1 MSKNTYMPAP
11 EGMARASVS
20 ATDVERLVAAA
31 DSLASLGSLEALRQR
46 AVDIV
51 AELVEATLVA
61 WNEVDLDGPEIDA
74 VISPPL
80 DQFTAQERDRL
91 GAAFIEHVADHPVI
105 AHYRRT
111 RDGRP
116 YAISDFLSA
125 AAFHQT
131 GIYRHFY
138 RYLGAEDQLS
148 FVLPDPTLIIG
159 IALNR
164 ARRGFSARDR
174 QLCNL
179 LRPHLVQ
186 AYRSVETATR
196 MKGMTSTF
204 QLAAAERGLG
214 FIRLDDDG
222 QPYETSLSAHSILHR
237 FFDLHSKSSLPDEIS
252 QWLARDRGRTSPA
265 ELVLY
270 RSDGRRLIVHR
281 APAPIGD
288 LLLLSEQP
296 KRPADT
302 RKLGLTAREAEVLAL
317 VREGLATKRIA
328 SAIGISPRTVD
339 KHIQHALDKLGV
351 RTRMQ
356 AIVVIDHAISP
367 NAADAELPSVGLATS
382 ARSPLVADPRSS
394 ADR

>member
-1 MSKNTYMPAP
+1 MSKTTYMPVP
-11 EGMARASVS
+11 GGKARSSVS

-51 AELVEATLVA
+51 TDLVDSTLVA
-61 WNEVDLDGPEIDA
+61 WNEVDLDGRDIAA
-74 VISPPL
+74 VIAPPP
-80 DQFTAQERDRL
+80 DQFTAREQVTM

-105 AHYRRT
+105 AYYRRT

-138 RYLGAEDQLS
+138 RHLGAEDQLS

-174 QLCNL
+174 QVCNL

-186 AYRSVETATR
+186 AYRSVEAATR
-196 MKGMTSTF
+196 MNGMTATF

-214 FIRLDDDG
+214 FIRVDGEG
-222 QPYETSLSAHSILHR
+222 QPYETSLSAHSIMHR
-237 FFDLHSKSSLPDEIS
+237 FFDLHSTSSLPDEIS

-281 APAPIGD
+281 APAPSGD

-296 KRPADT
+296 KRPLDT
-302 RKLGLTAREAEVLAL
+302 HKLGLTAREAEVLAL

-356 AIVVIDHAISP
+356 AVALIDHTNPLSTG
-367 NAADAELPSVGLATS
+367 DRELASAGLAVSSRSVLGANPTS
-382 ARSPLVADPRSS
+382 V
-394 ADR
+394 

>member
-1 MSKNTYMPAP
+1 MSKTTYMPVP
-11 EGMARASVS
+11 GGKGRTSVS
-20 ATDVERLVAAA
+20 AADVERLVAAA
-31 DSLASLGSLEALRQR
+31 DSLASLGSLEALRRR

-51 AELVEATLVA
+51 TELVESTMVA
-61 WNEVDLDGPEIDA
+61 WNEVDIDGREIAA
-74 VISPPL
+74 VMSPPP
-80 DQFTAQERDRL
+80 DQFTPQERDAM
-91 GAAFIEHVADHPVI
+91 GAAFIEHVGDHPVI

-138 RYLGAEDQLS
+138 RHLGAEDQLS
-148 FVLPDPTLIIG
+148 FVLPDPSLIIG

-164 ARRGFSARDR
+164 ARRGFSPRDR
-174 QLCNL
+174 QVCNL

-186 AYRSVETATR
+186 AYRSVEAATR
-196 MKGMTSTF
+196 MKRMTSTF

-214 FIRLDDDG
+214 FIRVDDEG
-222 QPYETSLSAHSILHR
+222 QPYEISVSAHSILHR
-237 FFDLHSKSSLPDEIS
+237 FFVLHSTSSLPDEIS
-252 QWLARDRGRTSPA
+252 GWLARDRGRTSPA

-281 APAPIGD
+281 APAPSGD

-296 KRPADT
+296 KRPLDT
-302 RKLGLTAREAEVLAL
+302 RTLGLTTREAEVLAL

-356 AIVVIDHAISP
+356 AIALIDHAGP
-367 NAADAELPSVGLATS
+367 LTAPGGELPSGGSQTTLSGA
-382 ARSPLVADPRSS
+382 
-394 ADR
+394 

>member
-1 MSKNTYMPAP
+1 MSKTTYMPEP
-11 EGMARASVS
+11 GGMAKTGVS
-20 ATDVERLVAAA
+20 AADVERLIDAA
-31 DSLASLGSLEALRQR
+31 DSLASLDSLQALRQR
-46 AVDIV
+46 AIDAV
-51 AELVEATLVA
+51 AELVDATMVA
-61 WNEVDLDGPEIDA
+61 WNEVDLDGRQIDA
-74 VISPPL
+74 VISPPP
-80 DQFTAQERDRL
+80 DQFTVQERDTL

-105 AHYRRT
+105 AYYRRT

-131 GIYRHFY
+131 GIYRQFY
-138 RYLGAEDQLS
+138 RHLGAEDQLS
-148 FVLPDPTLIIG
+148 FVLPDPSLIIG

-174 QLCNL
+174 QVCNL

-186 AYRSVETATR
+186 AYRSVEAATR
-196 MKGMTSTF
+196 MKRMTSIF

-214 FIRLDDDG
+214 FIRVDDEG
-222 QPYETSLSAHSILHR
+222 HPYETSLSAHSILHR
-237 FFDLHSKSSLPDEIS
+237 FFDLHSTSSLPDEIS

-281 APAPIGD
+281 APAPSGD
-288 LLLLSEQP
+288 LLLLCEQP
-296 KRPADT
+296 KRPPDT

-317 VREGLATKRIA
+317 VREGLPTKRIA

-356 AIVVIDHAISP
+356 AIVLIDQASP
-367 NAADAELPSVGLATS
+367 LRTGEGELPSGRL
-382 ARSPLVADPRSS
+382 PSS
-394 ADR
+394 SGIVTRGKPEIYR

>member
-1 MSKNTYMPAP
+1 MPVP
-11 EGMARASVS
+11 RGMARTSVP

-31 DSLASLGSLEALRQR
+31 DSLASLGSLEELRHR

-51 AELVEATLVA
+51 TELVEATLVA
-61 WNEVDLDGPEIDA
+61 WNEVDLDGQQIAA
-74 VISPPL
+74 VISPPP
-80 DQFTAQERDRL
+80 DQFTAQERATMD
-91 GAAFIEHVADHPVI
+91 AAFIEHVADHPVI
-105 AHYRRT
+105 VHYRRT

-138 RYLGAEDQLS
+138 RHLGAEDQLS
-148 FVLPDPTLIIG
+148 FVLPDPSLIIG

-174 QLCNL
+174 QVCNL

-186 AYRSVETATR
+186 AYRSVEAATR
-196 MKGMTSTF
+196 MKRMTSTF

-214 FIRLDDDG
+214 FIRVDDEG

-237 FFDLHSKSSLPDEIS
+237 FFDLHSTSSLPDEIS
-252 QWLARDRGRTSPA
+252 QWLARDRGRNSPA

-281 APAPIGD
+281 APAPSGD

-296 KRPADT
+296 KRPLDT
-302 RKLGLTAREAEVLAL
+302 RKLGLTTREAEVLAL

-356 AIVVIDHAISP
+356 AIALIDHASP
-367 NAADAELPSVGLATS
+367 LSTADA
-382 ARSPLVADPRSS
+382 
-394 ADR
+394 

>member
-1 MSKNTYMPAP
+1 MPVP
-11 EGMARASVS
+11 VGMARSSVS

-51 AELVEATLVA
+51 TELVAATLVA
-61 WNEVDLDGPEIDA
+61 WNEVDLEGHAIAA
-74 VISPPL
+74 VMSPPP
-80 DQFTAQERDRL
+80 DQFNAHERAMME
-91 GAAFIEHVADHPVI
+91 AAFIEHVGDHPVI

-125 AAFHQT
+125 RAFHQT

-138 RYLGAEDQLS
+138 RHLGAEDQLS
-148 FVLPDPTLIIG
+148 FVLPDPFLIIG
-159 IALNR
+159 VALNR

-174 QLCNL
+174 QVCNL

-186 AYRSVETATR
+186 AYRGVEAATL
-196 MKGMTSTF
+196 MKRMTSTF
-204 QLAAAERGLG
+204 ELAAAERGLG
-214 FIRLDDDG
+214 FIRVDDEG
-222 QPYETSLSAHSILHR
+222 RPYETSITAQSILHR
-237 FFDLHSKSSLPDEIS
+237 FFDLLSTSLLPDEIS

-270 RSDGRRLIVHR
+270 RPDGRRLIVHR
-281 APAPIGD
+281 APAASGD

-296 KRPADT
+296 KGPLDT

-328 SAIGISPRTVD
+328 STIGISPRTVD

-356 AIVVIDHAISP
+356 AIVLIDHVSP
-367 NAADAELPSVGLATS
+367 LSTADGEPLSDGLPSSSRSALA
-382 ARSPLVADPRSS
+382 ANPRST

>member
-1 MSKNTYMPAP
+1 MSKTTYMPMPGGVAKT
-11 EGMARASVS
+11 RVS
-20 ATDVERLVAAA
+20 ATDIERLVAAA
-31 DSLASLGSLEALRQR
+31 DSLASLDSLEALRQR

-51 AELVEATLVA
+51 ADLVESTLVA
-61 WNEVDLDGPEIDA
+61 WNEVDLSGREIDA
-74 VISPPL
+74 VISPPP
-80 DQFTAQERDRL
+80 DHFTPQEQDRMA
-91 GAAFIEHVADHPVI
+91 AAFIEHVADHPVI

-131 GIYRHFY
+131 GIYQHFY
-138 RYLGAEDQLS
+138 RHLGAEDQLS
-148 FVLPDPTLIIG
+148 FVLPDPSLIIG

-164 ARRGFSARDR
+164 ARRGFSPRDR
-174 QLCNL
+174 QVCNL
-179 LRPHLVQ
+179 LRPHMVQ
-186 AYRSVETATR
+186 AYRSVEAATR
-196 MKGMTSTF
+196 MKRMTSTF

-214 FIRLDDDG
+214 FIRLDDRG
-222 QPYETSLSAHSILHR
+222 QPHETSLSAHSILHR
-237 FFDLHSKSSLPDEIS
+237 FFDLHSTSSLPEEIA
-252 QWLARDRGRTSPA
+252 QWVARDQGRTSPA

-281 APAPIGD
+281 APAPSGD

-296 KRPADT
+296 TRPPDT
-302 RKLGLTAREAEVLAL
+302 RALGLTAREAEVLAL

-356 AIVVIDHAISP
+356 AIVLIDHATPTGAGHAQAP
-367 NAADAELPSVGLATS
+367 NGE
-382 ARSPLVADPRSS
+382 
-394 ADR
+394 

>member
-1 MSKNTYMPAP
+1 MSKTTYMPVP
-11 EGMARASVS
+11 GGMARTSVS

-31 DSLASLGSLEALRQR
+31 DSLASLDSLPALRQR

-51 AELVEATLVA
+51 AELVEATVVA
-61 WNEVDLDGPEIDA
+61 WNEVDLDGRQIDA
-74 VISPPL
+74 VISPPP
-80 DQFTAQERDRL
+80 DQFSTQERDTL

-125 AAFHQT
+125 AAFHKT

-138 RYLGAEDQLS
+138 RHLGAEDQLS
-148 FVLPDPTLIIG
+148 FVLPDPFLIIG

-164 ARRGFSARDR
+164 THRGFSARDR
-174 QLCNL
+174 QVCNL

-186 AYRSVETATR
+186 AYRSVETATQ
-196 MKGMTSTF
+196 MKRMTSTF

-214 FIRLDDDG
+214 FIRVDDEG
-222 QPYETSLSAHSILHR
+222 HPYETSLTAHSIVHR
-237 FFDLHSKSSLPDEIS
+237 FFDLHSTSSLPDEIS
-252 QWLARDRGRTSPA
+252 EWLARDRGRTSPA

-281 APAPIGD
+281 APAPSGD

-296 KRPADT
+296 KRPPDT

-356 AIVVIDHAISP
+356 AIVLIDQAGP
-367 NAADAELPSVGLATS
+367 PGTAGGELPSEKFPTSSGLLPA
-382 ARSPLVADPRSS
+382 ANPRSIADP
-394 ADR
+394 

>member
-1 MSKNTYMPAP
+1 
-11 EGMARASVS
+11 
-20 ATDVERLVAAA
+20 
-31 DSLASLGSLEALRQR
+31 
-46 AVDIV
+46 
-51 AELVEATLVA
+51 
-61 WNEVDLDGPEIDA
+61 
-74 VISPPL
+74 
-80 DQFTAQERDRL
+80 
-91 GAAFIEHVADHPVI
+91 
-105 AHYRRT
+105 
-111 RDGRP
+111 
-116 YAISDFLSA
+116 
-125 AAFHQT
+125 
-131 GIYRHFY
+131 
-138 RYLGAEDQLS
+138 
-148 FVLPDPTLIIG
+148 
-159 IALNR
+159 
-164 ARRGFSARDR
+164 
-174 QLCNL
+174 
-179 LRPHLVQ
+179 
-186 AYRSVETATR
+186 
-196 MKGMTSTF
+196 MTSTF

-252 QWLARDRGRTSPA
+252 QSLARDRGRTSLA

-270 RSDGRRLIVHR
+270 RSDGRRLIVRR

-356 AIVVIDHAISP
+356 AIVLIDHASP
-367 NAADAELPSVGLATS
+367 PTAADAELPSVGLATQR
-382 ARSPLVADPRSS
+382 AIATRGRSEIHR
-394 ADR
+394 

>member
-1 MSKNTYMPAP
+1 
-11 EGMARASVS
+11 MARTSVS
-20 ATDVERLVAAA
+20 AMDVERLVNAA

-51 AELVEATLVA
+51 AELVESTMVA
-61 WNEVDLDGPEIDA
+61 WNEVDLDGREIDA
-74 VISPPL
+74 VISPPPN
-80 DQFTAQERDRL
+80 QFTPQEQDAM

-105 AHYRRT
+105 AYYRRT

-138 RYLGAEDQLS
+138 RHLGAEDQLS
-148 FVLPDPTLIIG
+148 FVLPDPYLIIG

-174 QLCNL
+174 QVCNL

-186 AYRSVETATR
+186 AYRSVEAATR
-196 MKGMTSTF
+196 MKHMTSTF
-204 QLAAAERGLG
+204 QLAGAERGLG
-214 FIRLDDDG
+214 FIHLDAEG
-222 QPYETSLSAHSILHR
+222 KPYETSLSAHSILHR
-237 FFDLHSKSSLPDEIS
+237 FFDLHTTSSLPEEIS
-252 QWLARDRGRTSPA
+252 GWLARDRSRTSPA
-265 ELVLY
+265 ELVLF

-281 APAPIGD
+281 APAPSGD
-288 LLLLSEQP
+288 LLLLSEQT
-296 KRPADT
+296 KHSLDV

-317 VREGLATKRIA
+317 VREGLATKRVA
-328 SAIGISPRTVD
+328 SALGISPRTVD

-356 AIVVIDHAISP
+356 AIALIDHAGP
-367 NAADAELPSVGLATS
+367 PVLRAE
-382 ARSPLVADPRSS
+382 SS
-394 ADR
+394 G

>member
-1 MSKNTYMPAP
+1 MSKTTYMPVRG
-11 EGMARASVS
+11 GMARTSVS

-31 DSLASLGSLEALRQR
+31 DSLASLGSLEELRHR

-51 AELVEATLVA
+51 AGLVESTVVA
-61 WNEVDLDGPEIDA
+61 WNEVDLDGRDIAA
-74 VISPPL
+74 VISPPP
-80 DQFTAQERDRL
+80 DQFTARERVAME
-91 GAAFIEHVADHPVI
+91 AAFIEHVADHPVI

-138 RYLGAEDQLS
+138 RHLGAEDQLS
-148 FVLPDPTLIIG
+148 FVLPDPSLLIG

-174 QLCNL
+174 QMCNL

-186 AYRSVETATR
+186 AYRSVEAATR
-196 MKGMTSTF
+196 MKGMASTF
-204 QLAAAERGLG
+204 QLAAAERGIG
-214 FIRLDDDG
+214 FIRVDDEG

-237 FFDLHSKSSLPDEIS
+237 FFDFHSTSSLPDEIS

-281 APAPIGD
+281 APAPSGD

-296 KRPADT
+296 RRPLDT
-302 RKLGLTAREAEVLAL
+302 SKLGLTTREAEVLAL

-328 SAIGISPRTVD
+328 STIGISPRTVD

-351 RTRMQ
+351 RTRVQ
-356 AIVVIDHAISP
+356 AIVLIDRAGPLSTADGELGSRGLPIS
-367 NAADAELPSVGLATS
+367 S
-382 ARSPLVADPRSS
+382 
-394 ADR
+394 